1 MKARIIFILLL
12 VIVMI
17 IGCNDETIPVPDIED
32 VYIYDADDSSISD
45 EIEIDG
51 SELAEETNTE
61 ETPEENIS
69 KENFGMFIGI
79 AIIGIAI
86 VFLIICIRE
95 NYKGNHY
102 YSVPVPYQPIDR
114 DEDSSN
120 DEESK

>member
-51 SELAEETNTE
+51 SELA
-61 ETPEENIS
+61 EENIS